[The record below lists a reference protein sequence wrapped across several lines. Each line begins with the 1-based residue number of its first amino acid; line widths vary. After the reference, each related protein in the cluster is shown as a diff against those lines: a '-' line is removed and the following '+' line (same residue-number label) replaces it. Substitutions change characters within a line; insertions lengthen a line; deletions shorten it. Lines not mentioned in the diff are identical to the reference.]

1 MSVGRERIRLRPV
14 PYPSF
19 RAIIDPSDPASAR
32 VGGDRSIVMK
42 ITTLHDALV
51 HELQDL
57 YSAEVQLTKALP
69 KMVKASSHEELSEA
83 FAEHLE
89 QTKGHAERLQK
100 ALKQLDASTRGEKC
114 KAMEG
119 LIEEG
124 KGTLD
129 LDADEGVRDAL
140 IISIAQKVEHYE
152 IAGYGTARTFAK
164 LLGENKVVS
173 LLEDTFEE
181 ECEADQKL
189 SKIAESVVNSD
200 AELAADK

>member
-1 MSVGRERIRLRPV
+1 
-14 PYPSF
+14 
-19 RAIIDPSDPASAR
+19 
-32 VGGDRSIVMK
+32 MK
-42 ITTLHDALV
+42 INTLHDALV

-100 ALKQLDASTRGEKC
+100 ALKQLNASTRGEKC

-129 LDADEGVRDAL
+129 WTAEGGAMLD
-140 IISIAQKVEHYE
+140 H
-152 IAGYGTARTFAK
+152 
-164 LLGENKVVS
+164 
-173 LLEDTFEE
+173 
-181 ECEADQKL
+181 
-189 SKIAESVVNSD
+189 
-200 AELAADK
+200 